1 MKYPIKVLMDKDKK
15 PFIPF
20 VPTSAITENGTGRTL
35 EEILAN
41 LAVPIVNLTS
51 TANDAVSAMMV
62 KMEQYKDIGF
72 SIIYTDADSTGVLF
86 TYSSQTAADT
96 LNKTWTF
103 VSGFDADGNA
113 YNLHITGYYNTETKA
128 FTCSNVE
135 LVAGISNEVGN
146 LEALNTTDK
155 SSVVNAINEVDN
167 KTNIIAD
174 VYNPTP
180 IPMTYTIT
188 DKGTRWPFVLQED
201 GYYKSTSEANS
212 YSVCE
217 VKFNNATD
225 GKVIIDYIA
234 DHELGFDFAI
244 FSNID
249 KTLYT
254 SNSSDGNTGTTKVK
268 LNTKYSPSPDVKQIV
283 YDMPAGEH
291 FIYIKYAKNHVT
303 NVGADSLK
311 FKIHDEYLEY
321 ATKEV
326 TYNIKDYI
334 DEKTGDLNTLTTEA
348 KDNLVDAINEI
359 QPFTKN
365 VIQVRTEEKVILAD
379 LDPGLYYCPN
389 MKYLKFYGG
398 ISSDMQGRM
407 LLVSKDS
414 STGGKVGVMFAGNS
428 IYIYHSSSYYDR
440 SDLFLS
446 NVAVKTEVLTKT
458 NTTEYVPTKNF
469 HPTTKQYVDTTV
481 SNAISSLP
489 SIQDF
494 VDNGFD
500 YDTGESESVEVTT
513 TVANVSTVYGFALN
527 ANGYYE
533 STNKGKE
540 NSWALCKVTI
550 NAPQAFTLTIPYI
563 SSGESGYD
571 YGIFGQLDTE
581 LANSVTDDGATGSAK
596 VKLNCKVQSSTAVK
610 QVSYDIPAGEHFIE
624 IKYRKD
630 GSGNQGNDSLQ
641 FKIDSPY
648 IINIPVYVNKKLATT
663 DMLDTL
669 PMMPV
674 YYISAYN
681 VMGTDVDIT
690 DAETLA
696 QVNKIINSNYDKDIL
711 LCIKDK
717 TYKGYYMFL
726 VMFWNKPKTS
736 YTNTYKTFSTI
747 SLIQTE
753 DSHRALTVLPMK
765 FTYNT
770 VAGEGITVTHIK
782 YDTLNGNKKN
792 EYILLEKFYTRIPGY
807 NSSKTQVLK
816 NINGT
821 LKWVTE
827 EVA

>member
-113 YNLHITGYYNTETKA
+113 YNLHITGYYNAETKS

-167 KTNIIAD
+167 KTNIVAD

-201 GYYKSTSEANS
+201 GYYKSTSGANS

-334 DEKTGDLNTLTTEA
+334 DEKTGDLNTLTTES
-348 KDNLVDAINEI
+348 KDNLVNAINEI

-389 MKYLKFYGG
+389 MKYLNFYGG
-398 ISSDMQGRM
+398 MSSDMRGRM

-428 IYIYHSSSYYDR
+428 IYIYHSHTYYDR
-440 SDLFLS
+440 SDLSLS

-458 NTTEYVPTKNF
+458 NTTEYIPTKDF
-469 HPTTKQYVDTTV
+469 HPTTKQYVDTIV
-481 SNAISSLP
+481 SNAIDSLP
-489 SIQDF
+489 PMQDF

-500 YDTGESESVEVTT
+500 YDTGELESVEIPTT
-513 TVANVSTVYGFALN
+513 IANISTTYGFVLN
-527 ANGYYE
+527 DKGYYE
-533 STNKGKE
+533 SNNKSKE

-550 NAPQAFTLTIPYI
+550 NAPSAFTLTIPYI

-581 LANSVTDDGATGSAK
+581 LTNSVADDGATGSAK
-596 VKLNCKVQSSTAVK
+596 VKLNCKVQSSTDVK
-610 QVSYDIPAGEHFIE
+610 QVSYDVPAGEHFIE

-648 IINIPVYVNKKLATT
+648 TLVNPVYVNKKLATT
-663 DMLDTL
+663 DMLNTL
-669 PMMPV
+669 PM
-674 YYISAYN
+674 
-681 VMGTDVDIT
+681 VDTYVIDIDHVTPSPTIT
-690 DAETLA
+690 DANTLTLISNLINTHQKKLFNIILKQKSGASWIYIPTYWPKPYQTARNTTTKCNGFYFAREGNLDNFLYKVPLTFYADMVYNETYTLT
-696 QVNKIINSNYDKDIL
+696 KIEVKSSDASEQIITKDYF
-711 LCIKDK
+711 K
-717 TYKGYYMFL
+717 
-726 VMFWNKPKTS
+726 
-736 YTNTYKTFSTI
+736 
-747 SLIQTE
+747 
-753 DSHRALTVLPMK
+753 
-765 FTYNT
+765 
-770 VAGEGITVTHIK
+770 
-782 YDTLNGNKKN
+782 
-792 EYILLEKFYTRIPGY
+792 RIPGY

-816 NINGT
+816 NVNGT